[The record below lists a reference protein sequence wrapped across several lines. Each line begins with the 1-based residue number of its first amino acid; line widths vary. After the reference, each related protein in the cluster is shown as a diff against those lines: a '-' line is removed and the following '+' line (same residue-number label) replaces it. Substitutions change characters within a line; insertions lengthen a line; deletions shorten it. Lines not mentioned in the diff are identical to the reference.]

1 MRHPYMTYGGLVA
14 SEHYLT
20 STLASEILRDGG
32 NAVDAAVTAS
42 LSLSVLLPHLSG
54 LGGDFFAL
62 VRRGR
67 EVRFIDGSGPSPSEL
82 SREELLRRGF
92 KEMPAN
98 GPLSITVP
106 GYVDALY
113 LMWRRFGRTDW
124 SELVSRAS
132 RMAKDGFPVSK
143 SLSNAVKL
151 YKEFLSSDEGSTSTY
166 LGIGEQGSRKRFEGL
181 ASALERIAED
191 PRDFYEGEIA
201 SSIVKYVRDR
211 GGLLS
216 LDDLSDYHASEG
228 QPILARLWGCE
239 AYEMPPPTQ
248 GVTTLHMMMLTE
260 ELGGPSS
267 LERVR
272 KLIEISRRAY
282 AVRDK
287 YVTDPK
293 HMKVSLSELMDPSVF
308 ERTEAKGSFSE
319 GDTTFFAIID
329 PEGMMVAG
337 IQSIFTAFGSGL
349 TEPRYQVTL
358 NCRGSSFS
366 LDEGHAN
373 KLEPGKRTMH
383 TLSALLMDCSGDWYI
398 IGTSG
403 GHFRPQIHWWIS
415 TNLLKYEMGFQEAID
430 FPRAYL
436 DLSRDTLVAEE
447 GIELND
453 SLKVNLKIEKYPS
466 RLGVAALALMKGDG
480 LKIGC
485 VDIRGDGGC
494 SGTLY

>member
-14 SEHYLT
+14 SEHYLA
-20 STLASEILRDGG
+20 STIASEVLRDGG
-32 NAVDAAVTAS
+32 NAVDASVAAS
-42 LSLSVLLPHLSG
+42 LSLSVLLPHLGG

-62 VRRGR
+62 VKMGN
-67 EVRFIDGSGPSPSEL
+67 EVRFIDGSGPSPYEL
-82 SREELLRRGF
+82 NREELLRRGF
-92 KEMPAN
+92 REMPAK

-106 GYVDALY
+106 GYVDALH
-113 LMWRRFGRTDW
+113 LMWRKYGRMSW
-124 SELVSRAS
+124 SELVYKIV
-132 RMAKDGFPVSK
+132 MIAKNGFPVSE

-151 YKEFLSSDEGSTSTY
+151 YRELLLADEGSASTY
-166 LGIGEQGSRKRFEGL
+166 TRVGEQGSRQRFEGL
-181 ASALERIAED
+181 ASALERVAED

-201 SSIVKYVRDR
+201 SSLVKYIRER

-216 LDDLSDYHASEG
+216 LEDLSSYHASEG
-228 QPILARLWGCE
+228 QPVIAHIWCCE

-248 GVTTLHMMMLTE
+248 GVTTLHMLMFTD
-260 ELGGPSS
+260 ELGGPRS

-282 AVRDK
+282 AIRDK
-287 YVTDPK
+287 YITDPRY
-293 HMKVSLSELMDPSVF
+293 MSVSLDELIDPSML
-308 ERTEAKGSFSE
+308 EGTGATGSFSKE
-319 GDTTFFAIID
+319 DTTFFSVID
-329 PEGMMVAG
+329 SEGMMVAG

-366 LDEGHAN
+366 LDEGHVN

-383 TLSALLMDCSGDWYI
+383 TLSALLMSCGGNWYV

-403 GHFRPQIHWWIS
+403 AHFRPQLHWWIS
-415 TNLLKYEMGFQEAID
+415 TNLLKYEMGCQEALD

-436 DLSRDTLVAEE
+436 DLSNNILVAEE
-447 GIELND
+447 GIEVSDNLN
-453 SLKVNLKIEKYPS
+453 VNLKVEKYPS
-466 RLGVAALALMKGDG
+466 RLGVAALTLMRRDG
-480 LKIGC
+480 LKVGC
-485 VDIRGDGGC
+485 VDVRGDGGC